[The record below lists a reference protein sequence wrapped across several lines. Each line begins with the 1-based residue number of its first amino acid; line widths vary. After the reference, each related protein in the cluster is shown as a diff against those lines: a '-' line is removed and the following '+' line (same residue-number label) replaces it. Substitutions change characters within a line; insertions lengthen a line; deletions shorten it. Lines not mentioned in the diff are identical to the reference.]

1 MGKSI
6 DRRTF
11 VGAMG
16 ALGALSVAGAALGGQ
31 PTAAVAAESAF
42 PAPGKGKPVEASVD
56 PKTGD
61 VTVNGEAETRR
72 GHHLSAVDLDEVDA
86 PWGKAAAIV
95 GSAS

>member
-61 VTVNGEAETRR
+61 VTVNEDVVVRYSGCVGATAR
-72 GHHLSAVDLDEVDA
+72 
-86 PWGKAAAIV
+86 AATA
-95 GSAS
+95 